1 MIEAAWL
8 LAAVE
13 LNGALVSRG
22 AMAALT
28 DTQCAVEF
36 QAIAPSLSAQAQK
49 QKRGEYW
56 IAPSEACSYD
66 ESNALLKIRL
76 AQESL
81 ASKTLTLS
89 ESSGDLSIALLH
101 SPDKLVERAEFASQ
115 PAPKPIPSAAFDLFA
130 GSGLQG
136 MGAVFAVGP
145 WSLQGLRQDPKV
157 GFVNERLTTE
167 YFFADGGHIRLGDFR
182 TDYGVEQSFGEFR
195 GISLTNR
202 AAPLRGDGKSQG
214 ALAIESPSRVQFFDR
229 NGMAVYSSEILPPGN
244 YQIQGYGASTIP
256 GFLEAR
262 LIDVNGNTQSIS
274 IAWSADRRLM
284 SAGQTEWEF
293 FSGHRRETLNRLS
306 PTQTHAGRI
315 RHGLTQQLTF
325 GLHAESHGRDQ
336 RWAMEA
342 SSRKIPSVIGTAAF
356 GQTCAANACASTWLL
371 EGRAD
376 VQKKAFLV
384 TSLGRVLPRT
394 PQASIAQIA
403 QLSLSGAWSVKL
415 SASIYLASERPDNG
429 PTQHSQT
436 FSASL
441 RLSPQ
446 TSLQLQAR
454 HQTLAGQGS
463 AWSGT
468 LGLTVAFTQSHA
480 SASGYVQQ
488 RSASRNQSASVDYSV
503 QFSKNSPTA
512 YGPQLSLVQT
522 QGNTSRSDAFGRF
535 ASRYG
540 DASARTDSLTNR
552 IDWSAS
558 TRLWVTAHA
567 VSFAPTGEHNLV
579 IHELGLAQVKI
590 AHAGS
595 ESQLTDAAGQAVFR
609 KSPAWTDS
617 RYSIDSKTM
626 PFGINMGVSSVKIP
640 LAMHR
645 AYLVDYRALWSSA
658 QSWEIA
664 NAGMLGGLGAL
675 TLTDRY
681 GRPVYLSQDGYVDVQ
696 SSDQLPLTAKPA
708 IGPPLT
714 CKLSNQA
721 QTHHLLYCQ
730 NIPL

>member
-8 LAAVE
+8 LAAIE
-13 LNGALVSRG
+13 LNGALISRG

-28 DTQCAVEF
+28 ETQCAVEF

-56 IAPSEACSYD
+56 VAPSKACSYD
-66 ESNALLKIRL
+66 ESNALLRIRL
-76 AQESL
+76 PQESL

-101 SPDKLVERAEFASQ
+101 SPDKLVERAEFSSQ
-115 PAPKPIPSAAFDLFA
+115 PAPMPIPSAAFDLFA

-136 MGAVFAVGP
+136 IGAVFALGP
-145 WSLQGLRQDPKV
+145 WSLQGLRQDPKA
-157 GFVNERLTTE
+157 GLKNERITTE
-167 YFFADGGHIRLGDFR
+167 YFFIDGGHIRLGDFR

-202 AAPLRGDGKSQG
+202 AAPLRGDGKAQG
-214 ALAIESPSRVQFFDR
+214 ALAIENPTRVQFFDR

-315 RHGLTQQLTF
+315 RYGLTQELTG

-336 RWAMEA
+336 RWALEA
-342 SSRKIPSVIGTAAF
+342 SSRKIPSVIGTASF
-356 GQTCAANACASTWLL
+356 GQSCAKNACASTWLL
-371 EGRAD
+371 ESRAD
-376 VQKKAFLV
+376 LQKKAFLV
-384 TSLGRVLPRT
+384 ASLGRVLPRT

-403 QLSLSGAWSVKL
+403 QLSLSGAWSAKL
-415 SASIYLASERPDNG
+415 SASIHLATERPDNG

-436 FSASL
+436 LSASF
-441 RLSPQ
+441 RLSPH
-446 TSLQLQAR
+446 TSLQLQTR
-454 HQTLAGQGS
+454 HQALTSQGS

-468 LGLTVAFTQSHA
+468 LGLTVSFAKSHA
-480 SASGYVQQ
+480 SASGYMQQ
-488 RSASRNQSASVDYSV
+488 RSSAGNQPASTDYSV
-503 QFSKNSPTA
+503 QVSKNSATS
-512 YGPQLSLVQT
+512 YGPQISLAYT
-522 QGNTSRSDAFGRF
+522 QGHTPRSDAFGRF

-540 DASARTDSLTNR
+540 DASARADSLTNR
-552 IDWSAS
+552 MDWSAS
-558 TRLWVTAHA
+558 TRLWMTAHA
-567 VSFAPTGEHNLV
+567 ISFAPTGEHNLV
-579 IHELGLAQVKI
+579 IHELGLPHVKI

-595 ESQLTDAAGQAVFR
+595 ESQLTNAAGKAVFR

-617 RYSIDSKTM
+617 RYSIDSKTV
-626 PFGINMGVSSVKIP
+626 PFGINMGISAVKIP

-664 NAGMLGGLGAL
+664 NAEILGELGAL
-675 TLTDRY
+675 NLTDRH
-681 GRPVYLSQDGYVDVQ
+681 GRPVYLAQDGYVDVQ
-696 SSDQLPLTAKPA
+696 SADQLPLTAIPTN
-708 IGPPLT
+708 GPPLS
-714 CKLSNQA
+714 CKLSSKA
-721 QTHHLLYCQ
+721 QTSYLLYCQ
-730 NIPL
+730 NISL